1 MAYELFCQSVQG
13 AGHIKKGMPCED
25 YGIKFEN
32 DECKIFALGD
42 GHGDSN
48 CPRSSFGS
56 HSICEIA
63 VQELQLFAKEI
74 KNQKWEE
81 QLLDK
86 YCASE
91 LVNQL
96 VTSIFGKWSC
106 AVNDDFT
113 QNPLSEKEES
123 EAKDYIAR
131 YRRGERIEHI
141 YGTTFIAG
149 LMTDEYVLLLQ
160 QGDGRCVV
168 FDCDG
173 NATQPIPW
181 DDRCFANV
189 TTSVC
194 DVDAVQS
201 CRYYIIDLKKNPI
214 IACVAGSDGVE
225 DSFGSMDKMHTY
237 YREKLQI
244 ACELGVEE
252 LEKHLSETLPGFS
265 AEGSQDDI
273 TICGLIE
280 RDLFRTK
287 LDKIIADNE
296 AVIVNDAIAK
306 AQERINSMTP
316 KLNFLQKKCTDA
328 ESVCDQLKQ
337 KYRELEEEYR
347 NIKADINSHAQS
359 KSRMSL
365 SARMIPFSPYSIKC
379 LQKRLERIKEER
391 DELSREIQNALN
403 KKKICDGEYTAYKL
417 KYDSFVQIKKE
428 YEGKSKPI
436 SALNTSS
443 TVEEQRE
450 VSCVCEIST
459 ENGIVRKK
467 EDDSVDVNS
476 INNEQPDSLAEADV
490 PQEDTT
496 DLIDDGEMVDSTIVV
511 DENDGTSETKETIE
525 PSVEHDVTII
535 GETAEKSSAVI
546 ADEREDANVDVNA
559 TEDYD
564 SEVPPAEGN
573 DDSNTASVDT
583 QEMQQEKKTKNGF
596 FGFMKNK
603 PQAGA

>member
-13 AGHIKKGMPCED
+13 AGHIKRDMPCED

-56 HSICEIA
+56 RTICEIA

-74 KNQKWEE
+74 RNQKWEE
-81 QLLDK
+81 QLMDK
-86 YCASE
+86 YGASE

-106 AVNDDFT
+106 VVNEDFL
-113 QNPLSEKEES
+113 QIPLSEKEES
-123 EAKDYIAR
+123 DAKDYIER

-141 YGTTFIAG
+141 YGTTFIAC
-149 LMTDEYVLLLQ
+149 LMTDEYALLLQ

-168 FDCDG
+168 FDCEG

-201 CRYYIIDLKKNPI
+201 CRYHIIDLKQNAI

-244 ACELGVEE
+244 ACKLGVEE
-252 LEKHLSETLPGFS
+252 LEKHLGETLPSFS
-265 AEGSQDDI
+265 SEGSQDDT

-280 RDLFRTK
+280 RDLFRAK

-296 AVIVNDAIAK
+296 AVLVNDAIAK
-306 AQERINSMTP
+306 AQERIDSMTP
-316 KLNFLQKKCTDA
+316 KLAFLQKKCVDA
-328 ESVCDQLKQ
+328 ESACDQLKR

-347 NIKADINSHAQS
+347 NIKADIDSHVQS

-365 SARMIPFSPYSIKC
+365 SSRVLPFSPYSIKC
-379 LQKRLERIKEER
+379 LQRRLERIIEER

-403 KKKICDGEYTAYKL
+403 KKKICDDEYNAYKQ

-428 YEGKSKPI
+428 HEGKSKPI
-436 SALNTSS
+436 SAINTSS
-443 TVEEQRE
+443 TVEDQRE
-450 VSCVCEIST
+450 VSCVCETPTDNSVAL
-459 ENGIVRKK
+459 EKNY
-467 EDDSVDVNS
+467 DSVDVNS
-476 INNEQPDSLAEADV
+476 INNDQLETLADEVVTHEDSINS
-490 PQEDTT
+490 
-496 DLIDDGEMVDSTIVV
+496 IDNDEIVSSTMIVE
-511 DENDGTSETKETIE
+511 ENDGTVETKETIE

-535 GETAEKSSAVI
+535 DETAEKSSAVI
-546 ADEREDANVDVNA
+546 ADECENENVDVKA
-559 TEDYD
+559 TEDYV
-564 SEVPPAEGN
+564 SEVPSDEENNSSSA
-573 DDSNTASVDT
+573 ASIEN
-583 QEMQQEKKTKNGF
+583 QEMQQEKKSKSGF

-603 PQAGA
+603 PQS

>member
-13 AGHIKKGMPCED
+13 AGHIKKDMPCED

-56 HSICEIA
+56 RTICEIA

-74 KNQKWEE
+74 RNQKWEE
-81 QLLDK
+81 QLMDK
-86 YCASE
+86 YGASE

-106 AVNDDFT
+106 VVNEDFL

-123 EAKDYIAR
+123 DAKDYIER

-141 YGTTFIAG
+141 YGTTFIAC
-149 LMTDEYVLLLQ
+149 LMTDEYALLLQ

-168 FDCDG
+168 FDCEG

-201 CRYYIIDLKKNPI
+201 CRYHIIDLRQNAI

-265 AEGSQDDI
+265 AEGSQDDT

-306 AQERINSMTP
+306 AQERIDSMTP
-316 KLNFLQKKCTDA
+316 KLAFLQKKCTDA
-328 ESVCDQLKQ
+328 ESVCDQLKR

-347 NIKADINSHAQS
+347 NIKADIDSHAQN

-365 SARMIPFSPYSIKC
+365 SARVIPFSPYSIKC
-379 LQKRLERIKEER
+379 LQRRLERIKEER

-403 KKKICDGEYTAYKL
+403 KKKICDDEYTAYKQ

-428 YEGKSKPI
+428 HEGKTKPM
-436 SALNTSS
+436 SAINTSP
-443 TVEEQRE
+443 TVEDQRE
-450 VSCVCEIST
+450 VSCVCET
-459 ENGIVRKK
+459 PTDNGVTFEKN
-467 EDDSVDVNS
+467 EDSVDVNG
-476 INNEQPDSLAEADV
+476 INDEQPEMLGDAEM
-490 PQEDTT
+490 PQECTINSV
-496 DLIDDGEMVDSTIVV
+496 IDDEVVDSKVIV
-511 DENDGTSETKETIE
+511 DENDGTVDSKETIE
-525 PSVEHDVTII
+525 PSVENDATII
-535 GETAEKSSAVI
+535 DETAEKSAETI
-546 ADEREDANVDVNA
+546 AGECEDANVDVQA
-559 TEDYD
+559 TED
-564 SEVPPAEGN
+564 
-573 DDSNTASVDT
+573 SVDVVPSVDGNNDSSVASIET
-583 QEMQQEKKTKNGF
+583 QEMQQEKKSKSGF

-603 PQAGA
+603 PQA

>member
-13 AGHIKKGMPCED
+13 AGHIKRDMPCED

-56 HSICEIA
+56 RTICEIA

-74 KNQKWEE
+74 RNQKWEE
-81 QLLDK
+81 QLMDK
-86 YCASE
+86 YGASE

-106 AVNDDFT
+106 VVNEDFL

-123 EAKDYIAR
+123 DAKDYIER

-141 YGTTFIAG
+141 YGTTFIAC
-149 LMTDEYVLLLQ
+149 LMTDEYALLLQ

-168 FDCDG
+168 FDCEG

-201 CRYYIIDLKKNPI
+201 CRYHIIDLKQNAV

-252 LEKHLSETLPGFS
+252 LEKHLGETLPSFS
-265 AEGSQDDI
+265 AEGSQDDT

-280 RDLFRTK
+280 RDLFRAK

-306 AQERINSMTP
+306 AQERIDSMTP
-316 KLNFLQKKCTDA
+316 KLAFLQKKCVDA
-328 ESVCDQLKQ
+328 ESACDQLKR

-347 NIKADINSHAQS
+347 NIKADIDSHVQS

-365 SARMIPFSPYSIKC
+365 SSRVLPFSPYSIKC
-379 LQKRLERIKEER
+379 LQRRLERIIEER

-403 KKKICDGEYTAYKL
+403 KKKICDDEYNAYKQ

-428 YEGKSKPI
+428 HEGKSKPI
-436 SALNTSS
+436 SAINTSS
-443 TVEEQRE
+443 TVEDQRE
-450 VSCVCEIST
+450 VSCVCETPTDNSVAL
-459 ENGIVRKK
+459 EKNY
-467 EDDSVDVNS
+467 DSVDVNS
-476 INNEQPDSLAEADV
+476 INNDQLETLADEVVTHEDSINS
-490 PQEDTT
+490 
-496 DLIDDGEMVDSTIVV
+496 IDNDEIVSSTMIVE
-511 DENDGTSETKETIE
+511 ENDGTVETKETIE

-535 GETAEKSSAVI
+535 DETAEKSSAVI
-546 ADEREDANVDVNA
+546 ADECENENVDVKA
-559 TEDYD
+559 TEDYV
-564 SEVPPAEGN
+564 SEVPSDEENNSSSA
-573 DDSNTASVDT
+573 ASIEN
-583 QEMQQEKKTKNGF
+583 QEMQQEKKSKSGF

-603 PQAGA
+603 PQS

>member
-13 AGHIKKGMPCED
+13 AGHIKKDMPCED

-56 HSICEIA
+56 RTVCEIA

-74 KNQKWEE
+74 RNQKWEE
-81 QLLDK
+81 QLMDK
-86 YCASE
+86 YGASE

-106 AVNDDFT
+106 VVNEDFL
-113 QNPLSEKEES
+113 QNPLSEKEEL
-123 EAKDYIAR
+123 EAKDYIER

-141 YGTTFIAG
+141 YGTTFIAC

-201 CRYYIIDLKKNPI
+201 CRYHIIDLRQNAI

-265 AEGSQDDI
+265 AEGSQDDT

-296 AVIVNDAIAK
+296 AVIVNDAIAR
-306 AQERINSMTP
+306 AQERIDSMTP
-316 KLNFLQKKCTDA
+316 KLAFLQKKCTDA
-328 ESVCDQLKQ
+328 ESACDQLKR

-347 NIKADINSHAQS
+347 NIKADIDSHAQS

-365 SARMIPFSPYSIKC
+365 SARVIPFSPYSIKC
-379 LQKRLERIKEER
+379 LQRRLERIKEER

-403 KKKICDGEYTAYKL
+403 KKKICDDEYTAYKQ
-417 KYDSFVQIKKE
+417 KYDNFVQIKKE
-428 YEGKSKPI
+428 HEGKSKPI
-436 SALNTSS
+436 SAINTSS

-450 VSCVCEIST
+450 VSYVCET
-459 ENGIVRKK
+459 TTDNGVAFEKN
-467 EDDSVDVNS
+467 EDSADVNS
-476 INNEQPDSLAEADV
+476 INDGQPEILDDAEMT
-490 PQEDTT
+490 QEGTINSI
-496 DLIDDGEMVDSTIVV
+496 IDDEMVDSKVIG
-511 DENDGTSETKETIE
+511 DENDGTVDPKETIE
-525 PSVEHDVTII
+525 PSVENDVTII
-535 GETAEKSSAVI
+535 DETAEKSAEVI
-546 ADEREDANVDVNA
+546 ADECEDANVEVQA
-559 TEDYD
+559 TEDCVD
-564 SEVPPAEGN
+564 VVPSDEGN
-573 DDSNTASVDT
+573 NDSSATSIET
-583 QEMQQEKKTKNGF
+583 QEMQQEKKAKSGF

-603 PQAGA
+603 SQS

>member
-13 AGHIKKGMPCED
+13 AGHIKKDMPCED

-56 HSICEIA
+56 RTICEIA

-74 KNQKWEE
+74 RNQKWEE
-81 QLLDK
+81 QLMDK
-86 YCASE
+86 YGASE

-106 AVNDDFT
+106 VVNEDFL

-123 EAKDYIAR
+123 DAKDYIER

-141 YGTTFIAG
+141 YGTTFIAC
-149 LMTDEYVLLLQ
+149 LMTDEYALLLQ

-168 FDCDG
+168 FDCEG

-201 CRYYIIDLKKNPI
+201 CRYHIIDLKQNAI

-252 LEKHLSETLPGFS
+252 LEKHLYETLPSFS
-265 AEGSQDDI
+265 AEGSQDDT

-280 RDLFRTK
+280 RDLFRAK

-306 AQERINSMTP
+306 AQERIDSMTP
-316 KLNFLQKKCTDA
+316 KLAFLQKKCIDA
-328 ESVCDQLKQ
+328 ESACDQLKR

-347 NIKADINSHAQS
+347 NIKADIDSHAQS

-365 SARMIPFSPYSIKC
+365 SARVLPFSPYSIKC
-379 LQKRLERIKEER
+379 LQRRLERIKEER

-403 KKKICDGEYTAYKL
+403 KKKICDDEYTAYKQ

-428 YEGKSKPI
+428 HEGKSKPI
-436 SALNTSS
+436 SAINTSS
-443 TVEEQRE
+443 TVEDQRE
-450 VSCVCEIST
+450 VSCVCET
-459 ENGIVRKK
+459 PTDNGVTFEKN
-467 EDDSVDVNS
+467 EDSVDVNS
-476 INNEQPDSLAEADV
+476 INDEQPEILDDAEMT
-490 PQEDTT
+490 QEGTINSI
-496 DLIDDGEMVDSTIVV
+496 IDDEMVGSKVIV
-511 DENDGTSETKETIE
+511 DENDGTVDSQKTSE
-525 PSVEHDVTII
+525 PSVENDVTII
-535 GETAEKSSAVI
+535 DESAEKSAEVI
-546 ADEREDANVDVNA
+546 ADECKDANVEVQD
-559 TEDYD
+559 TEDCVD
-564 SEVPPAEGN
+564 VVSSDEGN
-573 DDSNTASVDT
+573 NDSSAASIET
-583 QEMQQEKKTKNGF
+583 QEMQQEKKAKSGF

-603 PQAGA
+603 PQS

>member
-13 AGHIKKGMPCED
+13 AGHIKKDMPCED

-56 HSICEIA
+56 RTICEIA

-74 KNQKWEE
+74 RNQKWEE
-81 QLLDK
+81 QLMDK
-86 YCASE
+86 YGASE

-106 AVNDDFT
+106 AVNEDFL
-113 QNPLSEKEES
+113 QNPLSEKEELD
-123 EAKDYIAR
+123 AKDYIER

-141 YGTTFIAG
+141 YGTTFIAC

-201 CRYYIIDLKKNPI
+201 CRYHIIDLRQNAI

-265 AEGSQDDI
+265 AEGSQDDT

-306 AQERINSMTP
+306 AQERIDSMTP
-316 KLNFLQKKCTDA
+316 KLAFLQKKCTDA
-328 ESVCDQLKQ
+328 ESVCDQLKR

-347 NIKADINSHAQS
+347 NIKADIESHAQS

-379 LQKRLERIKEER
+379 LQRRLERIKEER

-403 KKKICDGEYTAYKL
+403 KKKICDDEYTAYKQ

-428 YEGKSKPI
+428 HEGKSKPI
-436 SALNTSS
+436 SAINTSS
-443 TVEEQRE
+443 TVEDQRE
-450 VSCVCEIST
+450 VSCVCET
-459 ENGIVRKK
+459 TTDNGVTFEKN
-467 EDDSVDVNS
+467 EDSADVNS
-476 INNEQPDSLAEADV
+476 INDEQPEILDDAKMT
-490 PQEDTT
+490 QEGT
-496 DLIDDGEMVDSTIVV
+496 INSIVDDEMVDSKVIG
-511 DENDGTSETKETIE
+511 DENDGTVDCKETIE
-525 PSVEHDVTII
+525 PSVENDVTII
-535 GETAEKSSAVI
+535 DETTEKSAEVI
-546 ADEREDANVDVNA
+546 ADECEDANVEVQA
-559 TEDYD
+559 TEDCVD
-564 SEVPPAEGN
+564 VAPSNEGN
-573 DDSNTASVDT
+573 NDSSATSIET
-583 QEMQQEKKTKNGF
+583 QEMQQEKKAKSGF

-603 PQAGA
+603 SQS